1 MRIATFTLLVLTLF
15 VTAPSGQLNAE
26 EKGKQSMTVKKLT
39 PILFAEEIEPCL
51 KFWVER
57 LGFEKTIDVPDGNKL
72 AFAILKK
79 GEVELMYQTY
89 ASAEKDVSTVSPEV
103 RKGPSFLYVEVEN
116 LDEIITAMKGTEVVM
131 PVRTTFY
138 GAKEI
143 GIKDPAGHFITFAQ
157 LGVAPQH

>member
-1 MRIATFTLLVLTLF
+1 
-15 VTAPSGQLNAE
+15 
-26 EKGKQSMTVKKLT
+26 MTVKKMT

-51 KFWVER
+51 KFWMER

-72 AFAILKK
+72 SFAILQK
-79 GEVELMYQTY
+79 GPVELMYQTY
-89 ASAEKDVSTVSPEV
+89 ASAEKDVTTVSEDV

-116 LDEIITAMKGTEVVM
+116 LDKIISAVKGVDVTM

-143 GIKDPAGHFITFAQ
+143 GVKDPAGHVLIFAQ
-157 LGVAPQH
+157 LGVAPQP

>member
-1 MRIATFTLLVLTLF
+1 MRFTTFELLVLTLF
-15 VTAPSGQLNAE
+15 AIAPFGHLNAE
-26 EKGKQSMTVKKLT
+26 EKGKTMTVKKIT

-51 KFWVER
+51 KFWMER

-72 AFAILKK
+72 AFAILQK
-79 GEVELMYQTY
+79 GGVELMYQTY
-89 ASAEKDVSTVSPEV
+89 ASAEKDVASVRPEF

-116 LDEIITAMKGTEVVM
+116 LDEIVAATKGAEVVM

-143 GIKDPAGHFITFAQ
+143 GIKDPAGHTITFAQ
-157 LGVAPQH
+157 FGQH

>member
-1 MRIATFTLLVLTLF
+1 MRLPTFTLLLLALFVSTLF
-15 VTAPSGQLNAE
+15 GQLKAE
-26 EKGKQSMTVKKLT
+26 EKGKPMTVNKLT

-57 LGFEKTIDVPDGNKL
+57 LGFEKTIDVPEGNKL
-72 AFAILKK
+72 AFAILQK
-79 GEVELMYQTY
+79 GGVELMYQSY
-89 ASAEKDVSTVSPEV
+89 ASAEKDVSMVSPEV

-116 LDEIITAMKGTEVVM
+116 LDQIISATKGAEVVM

-143 GIKDPAGHFITFAQ
+143 GIKDPAGHIITFAQ
-157 LGVAPQH
+157 MGVAPQL